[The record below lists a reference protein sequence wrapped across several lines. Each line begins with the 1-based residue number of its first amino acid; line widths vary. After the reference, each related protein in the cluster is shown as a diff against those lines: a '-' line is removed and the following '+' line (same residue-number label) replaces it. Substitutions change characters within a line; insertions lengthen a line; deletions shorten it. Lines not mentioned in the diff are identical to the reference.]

1 MKCLECECLLTL
13 QVFDYSSKYF
23 GVPLCMPHQVL
34 FKNHKST
41 DQTISLYF
49 ALKERGLSPEL
60 EKFDGFKHID
70 IAIPKAKINIEVDGG
85 HHNYS
90 HNQALADL
98 KRTYHS
104 FQKGYFTFR
113 IPNSLINNHL
123 DETADHLAEM
133 LNIGIGR
140 NIKKHK
146 EFRRAK

>member
-1 MKCLECECLLTL
+1 MKCLECNCSLTP
-13 QVFDYSSKYF
+13 QIYDYSYNYF
-23 GVPLCMPHQVL
+23 GVPLCMPHQSL

-90 HNQALADL
+90 HKQALSDL

-104 FQKGYFTFR
+104 FQKGYFTLR
-113 IPNSLINNHL
+113 IPNALIHNYL

-133 LNIGIGR
+133 LNVGIDR
-140 NIKKHK
+140 NKKTFK
-146 EFRRAK
+146 GFKR